1 MTETRNRGS
10 ILLDPN
16 KVKLAASK
24 LNKNSCSELKK
35 HYLDYHEN
43 VNFDTKVVNRAWN
56 GKIKID
62 INSAQKIAQSLG
74 LNDYSV
80 LLCDDLSIAL
90 CAWQKLISNEAYQEN
105 FVSFIDHSNLNL
117 NLVQFSQDDH
127 EDLPKVPLNAKWHIE
142 LRGNNNDFIFIILR
156 SEDAFFQLAP
166 VEIYSNRF
174 NGPRMR
180 YPQKNDFRFKEKD
193 GIGWRQLIVVR
204 AKHIKSQTRN
214 DDVGYMCTINDL
226 NQFASSIMSIS
237 ENDIAADKYEFMLVS
252 S

>member
-1 MTETRNRGS
+1 MTEIRNRG
-10 ILLDPN
+10 ILLDSN

-24 LNKNSCSELKK
+24 LNLNSCSELKEC
-35 HYLDYHEN
+35 YLDYHKQVE
-43 VNFDTKVVNRAWN
+43 TKVVNHAWN

-80 LLCDDLSIAL
+80 LLCDDLSIASRT
-90 CAWQKLISNEAYQEN
+90 WKNLICNEDYQEN
-105 FVSFIDHSNLNL
+105 FVSFIDYSKSDL
-117 NLVQFSQDDH
+117 NLVQFNQDDH

-142 LRGNNNDFIFIILR
+142 LRGNSNDFIFIILR
-156 SEDAFFQLAP
+156 SEDVFFQLAP
-166 VEIYSNRF
+166 VETYSNRF
-174 NGPRMR
+174 NGAKMR

-214 DDVGYMCTINDL
+214 DDAGYMCTIDDL
-226 NQFASSIMSIS
+226 NLFASGTMGIP
-237 ENDIAADKYEFMLVS
+237 ENIIAVDKYEFMLIEP
-252 S
+252 

>member
-1 MTETRNRGS
+1 MAEIRNRGV
-10 ILLDPN
+10 LLDPN

-24 LNKNSCSELKK
+24 LNLNSYSELKK
-35 HYLDYHEN
+35 YYLKYHEN
-43 VNFDTKVVNRAWN
+43 VKDDTKVVNRAWN

-62 INSAQKIAQSLG
+62 INSAKKIAESLG
-74 LNDYSV
+74 ISDYSV
-80 LLCDDLSIAL
+80 LLLDDLSIAS
-90 CAWQKLISNEAYQEN
+90 CAWQKLIYNEAYQDN

-142 LRGNNNDFIFIILR
+142 LRGNNNDFVFIILR

-180 YPQKNDFRFKEKD
+180 YPQKNDFRFKEKY
-193 GIGWRQLIVVR
+193 GTGWRQLIVVR
-204 AKHIKSQTRN
+204 AKHIKSQTKN
-214 DDVGYMCTINDL
+214 DDTGYMCTINDL
-226 NQFASSIMSIS
+226 NPFASGIMDIP
-237 ENDIAADKYEFMLVS
+237 ENTIAVDKYEFMLVS
-252 S
+252 P